1 MIVSSLLFQGK
12 YLFEVKFFRFSYFK
26 AFECSFEVTDINA
39 DFLKGN
45 YLFLRHFDDEK
56 F

>member
-1 MIVSSLLFQGK
+1 MLGVK
-12 YLFEVKFFRFSYFK
+12 YSFEIFLISFFKALEYYFEVR
-26 AFECSFEVTDINA
+26 DINA
-39 DFLKGN
+39 DILKDN